1 MNTSN
6 FTTNIQFD
14 DNRVKTKVLIE
25 TSFSK
30 EIQILMKA
38 GQVMKEHKAPFP
50 ILIHLLEGSIELGV
64 QGEKNA
70 LKQGDIIAL
79 DGGVPHDLLA
89 NENSVIRLTLSK
101 QDKAERMENVTRG
114 KD

>member
-1 MNTSN
+1 
-6 FTTNIQFD
+6 
-14 DNRVKTKVLIE
+14 
-25 TSFSK
+25 
-30 EIQILMKA
+30 
-38 GQVMKEHKAPFP
+38 MKEHKAPFP